1 MGRWGKRPLCPQC
14 GYPFLVEAE
23 KDEKTGEIVV
33 SFSCAGEEDDS
44 FILDILTGLREKDL
58 DELKEKGKL
67 IRKEMK
73 IRLLEREPIQC
84 RD

>member
-1 MGRWGKRPLCPQC
+1 M
-14 GYPFLVEAE
+14 E

-44 FILDILTGLREKDL
+44 FILDILTGLGEKDL
-58 DELKEKGKL
+58 DKLKEKGKL